1 MLGLDSLYNCK
12 SCQCGFLMKAFQLFY
27 YSYKLGWKVKL
38 QIFLYFF
45 NMIVILNLANAKE

>member
-1 MLGLDSLYNCK
+1 
-12 SCQCGFLMKAFQLFY
+12 MKAFQLFY